1 MKANKSY
8 SRNINNLI
16 DALQCLPGVGF
27 KSAQRMAFH
36 LLEHDR
42 DSAKNL
48 QECLYHALSKVFK
61 CKNCRNFSDQQL
73 CNICIDS
80 NRDESLLC
88 IVETP
93 SDIAAI
99 ENIGVYKGLYF
110 VLMGKL
116 SPLDGIGPEE
126 LGLDYLEKVISN
138 KINLSEVVLA
148 TNLTVE
154 GEATA
159 HYIVGILEQFKD
171 RNIKISRIAH
181 GVPFGGEL
189 EYLDSNTL
197 AQAFLAR
204 QIVG

>member
-1 MKANKSY
+1 
-8 SRNINNLI
+8 
-16 DALQCLPGVGF
+16 
-27 KSAQRMAFH
+27 MAFH

-61 CKNCRNFSDQQL
+61 CKNCRNFSDQEL
-73 CNICIDS
+73 CNICVDA
-80 NRDESLLC
+80 NRDESILC

-116 SPLDGIGPEE
+116 SPLDGIGPDE
-126 LGLDYLEKVISN
+126 LGLDILENIISDKV
-138 KINLSEVVLA
+138 NLKEVVLA

-159 HYIVGILEQFKD
+159 HYIVSILEQFQD
-171 RNIKISRIAH
+171 RDIKITSIAH

-197 AQAFLAR
+197 AQAFISRILLK
-204 QIVG
+204 

>member
-1 MKANKSY
+1 
-8 SRNINNLI
+8 
-16 DALQCLPGVGF
+16 
-27 KSAQRMAFH
+27 MAFY

-42 DSAKNL
+42 DAAKIL
-48 QECLYHALSKVFK
+48 QENLAHALSKVFK
-61 CKNCRNFSDQQL
+61 CKNCRNLTDQTL
-73 CNICIDS
+73 CNICVDT
-80 NRDESLLC
+80 NRDNSLLC

-116 SPLDGIGPEE
+116 SPLDGIGPDE
-126 LGLDYLEKVISN
+126 LGLDYLEQLISN
-138 KINLSEVVLA
+138 KKSELNEIVLA

-159 HYIVGILEQFKD
+159 HYIINMINNIENNS
-171 RNIKISRIAH
+171 NIKTSRIAH

-197 AQAFLAR
+197 AQAFISRNL
-204 QIVG
+204 ITN